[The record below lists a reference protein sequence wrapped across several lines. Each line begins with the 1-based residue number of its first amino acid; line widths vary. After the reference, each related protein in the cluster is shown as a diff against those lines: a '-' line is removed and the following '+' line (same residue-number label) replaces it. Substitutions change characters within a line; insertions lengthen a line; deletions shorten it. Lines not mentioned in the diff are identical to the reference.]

1 MKNLKEFCEK
11 IIQEKGLDKDTRYLK
26 RLSWEISEI
35 ENQKKESYFIDLFE
49 KKKKYSNQNNLLVP
63 FLLGIVQE
71 FNIEKDP
78 EFFQGDMPDID
89 TDYLP
94 AVRDY
99 LKNIW
104 AIERFG
110 EDKVCNIGNY
120 TTFGIKSSL
129 IDMAKVYGESRDEIL
144 NLTKN
149 LQNKDEE
156 GKPITWE
163 TALNQDPNLKKYC
176 EDKKEVATAAKK
188 LIDRNRGM
196 GVHAGGLIISSIPI
210 NDLVPLVKRG
220 EDPQASSWVEG
231 LHGQDLQ
238 PVGLVKFDL
247 LVISNLLQIAH
258 CCQLI
263 RERLGI
269 NKICALPGK
278 NNWSDVDEYRNNK
291 KSLEMADKGDLKCI
305 FQFDSDGIRSMV
317 KKGGVTKFEDLV
329 AYSALWRPGPLNCKM
344 HERYIERK
352 RGREE
357 YNLHPILAAILNE
370 TYGVIIYQEQVIKIL
385 NSIGNIPMKDCELV
399 RKAISK
405 KKVESFIKYK
415 EQFLKNGKNNLNCSK
430 EEVEELWRQIESFAE
445 YGFNKSHA
453 VAYTHISSRL
463 LYLKSHF
470 PHEFYTAILKSET
483 DTDKIKEY
491 KKEIKNHNI
500 ELRKLDINKS
510 SSNFS
515 LIDNAIYFGFSNI
528 KGIGKNSA
536 DKIVEAQPFSGFLD
550 FLERFGTDTS
560 VLKPLLASRCFE
572 EDTPINLLKFA
583 EYYKMYTKKKADSK
597 SRYEKNNKKNKEEL
611 IRLINLAEQNPEIK
625 LKISSGELSE
635 FNFSFKETTCQD
647 IKSRY
652 SNLEIDGKN
661 AWKIICKVLNKINSS
676 YKRYKEK
683 EKQDKPCLEGFD
695 FNSQK
700 IDEKIEKEFSNIYD
714 VEKKF
719 YGFGWEFKVENSP
732 DYKGGFTLEKLLESE
747 ANCMPVEAEILG
759 VVKKKGKKTEYYQ
772 VKIEDANGDEAIVN
786 IWKDDFLTHQE
797 DLKQGNLI
805 RIRLNPPTNGFKTY
819 TLENIGPKNY
829 FNKIKI
835 SKNDDYRIIR
845 LKEKGEKNERIDN

>member
-1 MKNLKEFCEK
+1 MNVFKEICEK
-11 IIQEKGLDKDTRYLK
+11 KLGEMGLAGDPRYVK
-26 RLSWEISEI
+26 RLSWELSEV
-35 ENQKKESYFIDLFE
+35 ENQKKESYFLELIE
-49 KKKKYSNQNNLLVP
+49 KNKKYPNNQNNLLIP
-63 FLLGIVQE
+63 FILNIVEE
-71 FNIEKDP
+71 FDIEKDP
-78 EFFQGDMPDID
+78 AFFQGDMPDID

-99 LKNIW
+99 LKNVWSIKQ
-104 AIERFG
+104 FG

-129 IDMAKVYGESRDEIL
+129 IDMAKIYGESREEIL

-156 GKPITWE
+156 GKPITWD
-163 TALNQDPNLKKYC
+163 TALGQDANLKKYC
-176 EDKKEVATAAKK
+176 EEKKEIAEAAKK

-247 LVISNLLQIAH
+247 LVISNLMQIAH

-263 RERLGI
+263 KERKGI
-269 NKICALPGK
+269 EKICALPGK
-278 NNWSDVDEYRNNK
+278 NNWSNVEEYRDNK
-291 KSLEMADKGDLKCI
+291 KSLEMADAGDLKCI
-305 FQFDSDGIRSMV
+305 FQFDSDGIRSLV

-329 AYSALWRPGPLNCKM
+329 AYSALWRPGPLNMKM
-344 HERYIERK
+344 HERFVERK
-352 RGREE
+352 RGRED
-357 YNLHPILAAILNE
+357 YSLHPILEKILNE

-385 NSIGNIPMKDCELV
+385 NSIGNIPLKDCEIV

-415 EQFLKNGKNNLNCSK
+415 EQFLKNGKNNLDCSR
-430 EEVEELWRQIESFAE
+430 EEVEDLWKQIESFAE

-483 DTDKIKEY
+483 DTEKIKEY
-491 KKEIKNHNI
+491 KKEIKNHKIILNKI
-500 ELRKLDINKS
+500 DINKS

-515 LIDNAIYFGFSNI
+515 LIEDEIYFGFSNI
-528 KGIGKNSA
+528 KGIGSNSA
-536 DKIVEAQPFSGFLD
+536 DKIVEAQPFNGFVD

-560 VLKPLLASRCFE
+560 VLKPLIASQCFKE
-572 EDTPINLLKFA
+572 NTPINLLKFS
-583 EYYKMYTKKKADSK
+583 EYYKSYIKKRMDSK
-597 SRYEKNNKKNKEEL
+597 TRYEKNNKKNKEEL
-611 IRLINLAEQNPEIK
+611 IRLINIAENSNEIK
-625 LKISSGELSE
+625 EKIASNKLSK
-635 FNFSFKETTCQD
+635 FTFCFKETTCQE
-647 IKSRY
+647 IKNRY
-652 SNLEIDGKN
+652 KDLEIENKN
-661 AWKIICKVLNKINSS
+661 AWKLICKILNKINSS

-683 EKQDKPCLEGFD
+683 EKQEKPSLENFD
-695 FNSQK
+695 FDSFK
-700 IDEKIEKEFSNIYD
+700 IDSKVEKEFLDICSA
-714 VEKKF
+714 EKKF
-719 YGFGWEFKVENSP
+719 YGFGWNFKIESSP
-732 DYKGGFTLEKLLESE
+732 DYKGGFTFDKLLESE
-747 ANCMPVEAEILG
+747 AECMPVEAEVIS
-759 VVKKKGKKTEYYQ
+759 VIKKKGKKTEYYQ
-772 VKIEDANGDEAIVN
+772 LKIEDANGDEGLVN
-786 IWKDDFLTHQE
+786 IWKDDFETHKE
-797 DLKQGNLI
+797 ELKQGNLI

-819 TLENIGPKNY
+819 TLQNIGPKNY

-835 SKNDDYRIIR
+835 NKNDDYRIIK
-845 LKEKGEKNERIDN
+845 LKEKGEN

>member
-1 MKNLKEFCEK
+1 MIKLKEICRQKLEEKNLSGDPKY
-11 IIQEKGLDKDTRYLK
+11 IK
-26 RLSWEISEI
+26 RLDWEISEV
-35 ENQKKESYFIDLFE
+35 ENQKKESYFLELLE
-49 KKKKYSNQNNLLVP
+49 KKIKYKENQNNLIIP
-63 FLLGIVQE
+63 FILDIVEE
-71 FNIEKDP
+71 FDIDRDP
-78 EFFQGDMPDID
+78 VFFQGDMPDID

-94 AVRDY
+94 LVRDY
-99 LKNIW
+99 LKNVW
-104 AIERFG
+104 AIKHFG

-120 TTFGIKSSL
+120 TTFGIKNSL
-129 IDMAKVYGESRDEIL
+129 IDMVRVYGESRDEIL

-149 LQNKDEE
+149 LQNKDED

-163 TALNQDPNLKKYC
+163 TAINQDPNLKKYC
-176 EDKKEVATAAKK
+176 DEKKEIAIAAKK
-188 LIDRNRGM
+188 LMDRNRGM

-220 EDPQASSWVEG
+220 DDPQASSWVEG

-247 LVISNLLQIAH
+247 LVISNLMQIAH

-263 RERLGI
+263 KEKRGI
-269 NKICALPGK
+269 EKICALPGK
-278 NNWSDVDEYRNNK
+278 NNWSDVEEYRNNA

-317 KKGGVTKFEDLV
+317 KKGGVDKFEDLV
-329 AYSALWRPGPLNCKM
+329 AYSALWRPGPLNMKM

-352 RGREE
+352 RGRET
-357 YNLHPILAAILNE
+357 YSLHPVLEKILKE

-385 NSIGNIPMKDCELV
+385 NSVGDIPLKDCEIV

-415 EQFLKNGKNNLNCSK
+415 EQFIKNGKNNLNSSK
-430 EEVEELWRQIESFAE
+430 EEVEELWKQIESFAE

-453 VAYTHISSRL
+453 VAYTHISARL

-500 ELRKLDINKS
+500 KLNKIDINIS
-510 SSNFS
+510 SSNFT
-515 LIDNAIYFGFSNI
+515 LIEDTIYFGFSNI
-528 KGIGKNSA
+528 KGIGEGSA
-536 DKIVEAQPFSGFLD
+536 EKIVKAQPFKGFED

-560 VLKPLLASRCFE
+560 VLKPLLSSRCFKE
-572 EDTPINLLKFA
+572 NTPINLFRFA
-583 EYYKMYTKKKADSK
+583 EYYKNTIKKREDSK
-597 SRYEKNNKKNKEEL
+597 KRYEKNNKKNKEEL
-611 IRLINLAEQNPEIK
+611 IRLIDVAENSEEIK
-625 LKISSGELSE
+625 EKIQKKEIQD
-635 FNFSFKETTCQD
+635 FNFSFKETSCQQ
-647 IKSRY
+647 IKERY
-652 SNLEIDGKN
+652 KNLEIEGKN
-661 AWKIICKVLNKINSS
+661 AWKIICKILNKINSA

-683 EKQDKPCLEGFD
+683 EKSEKPSLENFD
-695 FNSQK
+695 FESHK
-700 IDEKIEKEFSNIYD
+700 ADAKIEKELSDIYEA
-714 VEKKF
+714 EKKY
-719 YGFGWEFKVENSP
+719 YGFGWDFKIEKSP
-732 DYKGGFTLEKLLESE
+732 DYKGGFTLDKFIESE
-747 ANCMPVEAEILG
+747 SICLPVEAEIISIN
-759 VVKKKGKKTEYYQ
+759 KKKGKKTEYYQ
-772 VKIEDANGDEAIVN
+772 VKIEDSNGDEALVN
-786 IWKDDFLTHQE
+786 VWKDDFETHIE

-835 SKNDDYRIIR
+835 NKNDDYRIVVLR
-845 LKEKGEKNERIDN
+845 NGETT